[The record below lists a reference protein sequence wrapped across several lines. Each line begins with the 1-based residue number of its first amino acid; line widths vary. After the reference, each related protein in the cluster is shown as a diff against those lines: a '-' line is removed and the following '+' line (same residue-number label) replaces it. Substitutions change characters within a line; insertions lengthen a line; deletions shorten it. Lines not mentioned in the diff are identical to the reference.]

1 MSFNQF
7 RLSSDI
13 LRGLKDTKIESP
25 SPLQKKIFKAV
36 QEKKDL
42 VINTTIGENP
52 EVGYLISLL
61 NEITKS
67 ERRQGTRAIILA
79 GNKERAKKL
88 DEWIWAIGYHASIE
102 SACFTTDESEE
113 KQISALSVGPVVIV
127 ATPDRLSSILGKGRL
142 VFREVSQ
149 LIVDQAELIE
159 DWEAVEVI
167 SKRILGNC
175 QKIFTAAKD
184 SKELRDAEKNL
195 LQDPELVTL
204 VKKPESKEVSVSIDK
219 NLTQYFINVPPR
231 SKITTLMNHLD
242 NHSADSV
249 VIFTASRKTAD
260 RLYKILRKSDNRA
273 VSIHNQLDNEIFK
286 ERLERFTSNN
296 VQNLLVG
303 EMSAADIPL
312 EQAAQVINYDVP
324 EDVEEYKLR
333 ADLVGDGKATRMISL
348 VSKQDRADIDTI
360 CKSLGYAPEEIPLPK
375 AVKQKVSGQ
384 DKPDK
389 SDKPEAK
396 SKGIHKG
403 GSKGGSKEIHKDS
416 SSSKGI
422 HKDSSRNSKKK
433 PPNKDAK
440 KKREAPHKSKL
451 NIKELPRPTY
461 DQLEGGRTGKL
472 QKKGLVGFFKNLFK
486 S

>member
-13 LRGLKDTKIESP
+13 LKGLKDTKIESP
-25 SPLQKKIFKAV
+25 STLQKKIFKAV

-61 NEITKS
+61 NELTKS
-67 ERRQGTRAIILA
+67 ERRQGTRAIIIA

-102 SACFTTDESEE
+102 SACFTTDGNEE
-113 KQISALSVGPVVIV
+113 EQVSALSAGPVVIV

-159 DWEAVEVI
+159 DWEAVDII

-184 SKELRDAEKNL
+184 SKELREAENNL

-204 VKKPESKEVSVSIDK
+204 AKKTETKEEDVTIDK
-219 NLTQYFINVPPR
+219 NLTQYYINVPPR

-249 VIFTASRKTAD
+249 VIFTASKKTAD
-260 RLYKILRKSDNRA
+260 RLYKILRKSDKRA
-273 VSIHNQLDNEIFK
+273 VSIHGQLDSDTFK
-286 ERLERFTSNN
+286 ERFERFTSNN

-303 EMSAADIPL
+303 EISAADLPL
-312 EQAAQVINYDVP
+312 ERATQVINYDVP
-324 EDVEEYKLR
+324 EEVDEYKLR

-348 VSKQDRADIDTI
+348 VSKQDREDIDTI

-384 DKPDK
+384 DKPE
-389 SDKPEAK
+389 PK
-396 SKGIHKG
+396 SK
-403 GSKGGSKEIHKDS
+403 S
-416 SSSKGI
+416 SSRS
-422 HKDSSRNSKKK
+422 SKKK
-433 PPNKDAK
+433 QSKKEPK
-440 KKREAPHKSKL
+440 KKRQAPHKSKL

-461 DQLEGGRTGKL
+461 DQLDGGRTGKP

>member
-13 LRGLKDTKIESP
+13 LKGLKDTKIESP

-42 VINTTIGENP
+42 VINTTIEENP

-61 NEITKS
+61 NELTKS
-67 ERRQGTRAIILA
+67 ERRQGTRAIIIA
-79 GNKERAKKL
+79 GNKDRAKKL

-102 SACFTTDESEE
+102 SACFTTDGNEE
-113 KQISALSVGPVVIV
+113 EQISALSAGPVVIV

-159 DWEAVEVI
+159 DWDAVEVI

-184 SKELRDAEKNL
+184 SKELREAEKNL

-204 VKKPESKEVSVSIDK
+204 AKKPEAKEADVSIDK
-219 NLTQYFINVPPR
+219 NLTQYYINVPPR

-249 VIFTASRKTAD
+249 VIFTASKKTAD
-260 RLYKILRKSDNRA
+260 RLYKILRKSDKRA
-273 VSIHNQLDNEIFK
+273 VSIHGQLDSDTFK
-286 ERLERFTSNN
+286 ERFERFTSNN

-303 EMSAADIPL
+303 EISAADLPL
-312 EQAAQVINYDVP
+312 ERATQVINYDVP
-324 EDVEEYKLR
+324 EEVDEYKLR

-348 VSKQDRADIDTI
+348 VSKQDREDIDTI

-384 DKPDK
+384 DK
-389 SDKPEAK
+389 DKPEPK
-396 SKGIHKG
+396 SK
-403 GSKGGSKEIHKDS
+403 S
-416 SSSKGI
+416 
-422 HKDSSRNSKKK
+422 SSRNNKKK
-433 PPNKDAK
+433 QPKKEPK
-440 KKREAPHKSKL
+440 KKRQAPHKSKL

-461 DQLEGGRTGKL
+461 DQLDGGRTGKP
-472 QKKGLVGFFKNLFK
+472 QKKGLVGFFKKLFK

>member
-13 LRGLKDTKIESP
+13 LKGLKDTKIESP

-42 VINTTIGENP
+42 VINTTIEENP

-61 NEITKS
+61 NELTKS
-67 ERRQGTRAIILA
+67 ERRQGTRAIIIA

-102 SACFTTDESEE
+102 SACFTTDGNEE
-113 KQISALSVGPVVIV
+113 EQITALSTGPVVIV

-159 DWEAVEVI
+159 DWESVEVI

-184 SKELRDAEKNL
+184 SKELREAEKNL

-204 VKKPESKEVSVSIDK
+204 AKKTEPKGVKEKDVTIGK
-219 NLTQYFINVPPR
+219 NLTQYYINVPPR

-260 RLYKILRKSDNRA
+260 RLYKILRKSDKRA
-273 VSIHNQLDNEIFK
+273 VSIHGQLESDTFK
-286 ERLERFTSNN
+286 ERFERFTSNN

-303 EMSAADIPL
+303 EMSAADLPL
-312 EQAAQVINYDVP
+312 ERATQVINYDVP
-324 EDVEEYKLR
+324 EEVDEYKMR

-348 VSKQDRADIDTI
+348 VSKQDRQDIDTI
-360 CKSLGYAPEEIPLPK
+360 CKSLGFAPEEIPLPK

-384 DKPDK
+384 DKK
-389 SDKPEAK
+389 DKPEPKGK
-396 SKGIHKG
+396 SSTGTGKK
-403 GSKGGSKEIHKDS
+403 KKQPKKEPK
-416 SSSKGI
+416 
-422 HKDSSRNSKKK
+422 RESKKK
-433 PPNKDAK
+433 RK
-440 KKREAPHKSKL
+440 APHKSNL

-461 DQLEGGRTGKL
+461 DQLDGGRTGKP
-472 QKKGLVGFFKNLFK
+472 QKKGLVGFFKKLFK

>member
-1 MSFNQF
+1 LSFNQF

-13 LRGLKDTKIESP
+13 LKGLQDTKIESP

-42 VINTTIGENP
+42 VINTTIEENP
-52 EVGYLISLL
+52 EVGYLISLF
-61 NEITKS
+61 NELTKS

-102 SACFTTDESEE
+102 SACFTTDGNEE
-113 KQISALSVGPVVIV
+113 EQISALTAGPVVIV

-149 LIVDQAELIE
+149 LIVDQAELID

-184 SKELRDAEKNL
+184 SKELRDAEKHL

-204 VKKPESKEVSVSIDK
+204 AKKPEAKAEKKADEVSIK
-219 NLTQYFINVPPR
+219 KGLTQYYINVPPR

-260 RLYKILRKSDNRA
+260 RLYKILRKSDKRA
-273 VSIHNQLDNEIFK
+273 VSVHSQLESDTFK
-286 ERLERFTSNN
+286 ERFERFTSNN

-303 EMSAADIPL
+303 EMSAADLPL
-312 EQAAQVINYDVP
+312 EQATQVINYDVP
-324 EDVEEYKLR
+324 EDVDEYKLR

-348 VSKQDRADIDTI
+348 VSKQDREDIDTI
-360 CKSLGYAPEEIPLPK
+360 CNSLGFAPEEIPLPK
-375 AVKQKVSGQ
+375 AVKQKVSSQ
-384 DKPDK
+384 DKPKLKGK
-389 SDKPEAK
+389 SSPK
-396 SKGIHKG
+396 STPQ
-403 GSKGGSKEIHKDS
+403 
-416 SSSKGI
+416 SSSK
-422 HKDSSRNSKKK
+422 KKQPK
-433 PPNKDAK
+433 KGGK
-440 KKREAPHKSKL
+440 KKREVPPKGKM
-451 NIKELPRPTY
+451 NIHELPRPTY
-461 DQLEGGRTGKL
+461 DQLEGGRAGKPK
-472 QKKGLVGFFKNLFK
+472 KKGLVGFIKNLFN

>member
-13 LRGLKDTKIESP
+13 LKGLKDTKIESP

-61 NEITKS
+61 NELTKS
-67 ERRQGTRAIILA
+67 ERRQGTRAIIIA
-79 GNKERAKKL
+79 GNKDRAKKL

-102 SACFTTDESEE
+102 SACFTTDGNEE
-113 KQISALSVGPVVIV
+113 EQISALSAGPVVIV

-159 DWEAVEVI
+159 DWEAVDVI
-167 SKRILGNC
+167 AKRILGNC

-184 SKELRDAEKNL
+184 SKELREAEKNL

-204 VKKPESKEVSVSIDK
+204 AKNTEPIKEAVTINK
-219 NLTQYFINVPPR
+219 NLTQYYINVPPR

-260 RLYKILRKSDNRA
+260 RLYKIIRKSDKRA
-273 VSIHNQLDNEIFK
+273 VSIHSQLDNDTFK
-286 ERLERFTSNN
+286 ERFERFSSNN

-303 EMSAADIPL
+303 EMSAADLPL
-312 EQAAQVINYDVP
+312 ERATQVINYDVP
-324 EDVEEYKLR
+324 EEVDEYKLR
-333 ADLVGDGKATRMISL
+333 AGLVGDGKATRMISL
-348 VSKQDRADIDTI
+348 VSKQDREDIDTI

-384 DKPDK
+384 DI
-389 SDKPEAK
+389 PEPK
-396 SKGIHKG
+396 SKG
-403 GSKGGSKEIHKDS
+403 S
-416 SSSKGI
+416 SG
-422 HKDSSRNSKKK
+422 NSKKK
-433 PPNKDAK
+433 QPKKESK
-440 KKREAPHKSKL
+440 KKRQAPHKSKL

-461 DQLEGGRTGKL
+461 DQLDGGRTGKPR
-472 QKKGLVGFFKNLFK
+472 KKGLVGFFKNLFK